1 MNDDNVNV
9 RPDAFD
15 DAVDG
20 RGRLNPTEVCTFDSV
35 KTPKKFG
42 LNKTIGIYWHCCM
55 CCNPA
60 NWRVDFEEWSAYK
73 IQLLGI
79 E

>member
-42 LNKTIGIYWHCCM
+42 LNKTIG
-55 CCNPA
+55 N
-60 NWRVDFEEWSAYK
+60 YK
-73 IQLLGI
+73 NIFLNENLI
-79 E
+79 ISKF